1 MPKVSVVIP
10 THNRADLL
18 GRAVRS
24 VLAQTFSDLEVLIA
38 DDASTHETGTMLRA
52 IGDPRIRHLRHET
65 NRGVSAARNTALTNA
80 TGEFIAFLDDDDEWL
95 PEKLRIQLS
104 RFEELD
110 DSVGLVYSG
119 YQERHGETNRLSTEI
134 IPTQRGRLFER
145 LLRQGAFSH
154 ASAILVRARCF
165 ETVGLFDET
174 IRYGEDFDMWLRLA
188 KEYEFDFVP
197 VSLVRRYVHADGL
210 TQNYDAIISGNEAL
224 LKKYSE
230 FFKGDPYALNQR
242 LHNLGTYYCF
252 AGNTRRGRQV
262 FCGAI
267 AHRPLALKSYVCVAL
282 SLMGSRAFRSCY
294 AAKNVITQESA

>member
-10 THNRADLL
+10 THNRANLL

-38 DDASTHETGTMLRA
+38 DDASTDETSAMLRA
-52 IGDPRIRHLRHET
+52 IGDPRIKHLRHDT
-65 NRGVSAARNTALTNA
+65 NRGVSAARNTGLTNA
-80 TGEFIAFLDDDDEWL
+80 AGEFIAFLDDDDEWL

-104 RFEELD
+104 RFEELG

-119 YQERHGETNRLSTEI
+119 FYELKGETNRVVAEV
-134 IPTQRGRLFER
+134 IPTERGRIFES
-145 LLRQGAFSH
+145 LLRQGTFSH

-188 KEYEFDFVP
+188 KKYEFDFVP

-224 LKKYSE
+224 LKKYRE
-230 FFKGDPYALNQR
+230 FFEGDSYVLNQR
-242 LHNLGTYYCF
+242 LHKLGTYYCF
-252 AGNTRRGRQV
+252 AGNTRRGRQA

-267 AHRPLALKSYVCVAL
+267 AHRPLALKSYICVAL

-294 AAKNVITQESA
+294 AAKSALTQESA